1 MANSIIGIPTTR
13 LSDLFMRDQLL
24 TQLQSNQA
32 DLYKIQTQLSTG
44 YSFQSI
50 SENPV
55 AAMSVIGLQSLLQRK
70 AQVQSNINTNQSYLS
85 TTDSALTSVS
95 DLLSQVL
102 RQCRGSGGRYG
113 HRRPDAARPHNRW
126 NKLLQ
131 QLMDTGNQQ
140 FRGRY
145 LFPGSENATGRHF
158 NPWGKR
164 VKSLGNEQQL
174 VELSRSQSALRHQ
187 SKRQP
192 GLREQFLRKFK
203 GRLRSRRI

>member
-1 MANSIIGIPTTR
+1 MTNSIIGIPTSR
-13 LSDLFMRDQLL
+13 LSDSFMRDQLL

-95 DLLSQVL
+95 DLLSQV
-102 RQCRGSGGRYG
+102 RADAVAVVGTTATDAGRS
-113 HRRPDAARPHNRW
+113 AAAQQVEQA
-126 NKLLQ
+126 LQ

-145 LFPGSENATGRHF
+145 LFSGSENATAPF
-158 NPWGKR
+158 
-164 VKSLGNEQQL
+164 
-174 VELSRSQSALRHQ
+174 QSVGTRFSTRAMNSNCRAIKI
-187 SKRQP
+187 SICSSTP
-192 GLREQFLRKFK
+192 
-203 GRLRSRRI
+203 I